1 MPMNVTLEIP
11 DEVALRFRKQAEA
24 RGLTVDRWLLEL
36 AEQNAPVAAAPERT
50 FIEAC
55 ASIRGLADDLDVTR
69 DRSPGR
75 DVVL

>member
-1 MPMNVTLEIP
+1 MPVNLTLEIP
-11 DEVALRFRKQAEA
+11 DEAAIRFRKQAEA

-36 AEQNAPVAAAPERT
+36 AEQNAPEAARPQRS
-50 FIEAC
+50 FVEAC

-75 DVVL
+75 DIAL